1 MTSWPNWRPAG
12 LESDIESSQEAL
24 QNTELRLDAA
34 RTRARDERAAAQR
47 AVANAELAL
56 EDQRTAFI
64 KLLRRATA
72 EQLEQLKLEL
82 ASRDDRGGADLS
94 IVEAE
99 ASLVRAQRA
108 VTNAEGRLAE
118 VRAEAA
124 GVISQAQAEAQA
136 RASLD
141 GLRADLTVAI
151 ENLRALESGT
161 STTVGRADRRGSR
174 PGRCRPGRHCHCPS
188 RVGQG

>member
-1 MTSWPNWRPAG
+1 MKVHKRRYRTRSCGW
-12 LESDIESSQEAL
+12 I
-24 QNTELRLDAA
+24 AA

-72 EQLEQLKLEL
+72 EQLEQLKLDL

-108 VTNAEGRLAE
+108 VINAEGRLAE
-118 VRAEAA
+118 VKAEAA

-141 GLRADLTVAI
+141 GLRADLTVAL

-161 STTVGRADRRGSR
+161 STTEAAPIDAGSR
-174 PGRCRPGRHCHCPS
+174 PGGCRPGRRCRSPG
-188 RVGQG
+188 RAGQG